1 MSGVPQQ
8 QQQPMANI
16 ETVRRNYRTALY
28 ELTFNSKPIITNL
41 TILAQENQHAA
52 NVIVREIEQ
61 QIRLN
66 APGQKLP
73 VLYLIDSICKNVG
86 EVYVN
91 HFARN
96 IVSIFLDAY
105 TRTEPHTRRNF
116 ERLLQTWKNGMPN
129 GGPVFARHI
138 IESIERALN
147 YMREQS
153 QSSST
158 PHQQQ
163 RQMGVSPRNQQIH
176 VNPSFV
182 KNQRENRDP
191 RGRPRFAKERTGER
205 QFVNPPISQVSP
217 QIPTPVQTMPIS
229 PPASAPIQSSTPAPQ
244 VQSPHTTQAN
254 ILSSLQNVLSI
265 QSTPGQGGT
274 ATPDPVSQIL
284 GQIQTL
290 LPTLPPAQAVPIQQ
304 YMSQILAN
312 TPPAASGLPVASS
325 PMLLSSTMANP
336 TLAQPSPPPGT
347 QPVARLAHPAPSMLA
362 NASKTTSMPAPTPT
376 PLAAPTPVSAPMYTQ
391 AVNTNELLKGL
402 TSLGYLNTVP
412 VSKSPEASPFLLE
425 SKDLQISRPGAVE
438 VLYSGLPLQCKQCGF
453 RYPKTD
459 EGQAKMDAHLDSHFR
474 QNRRMKERVKRGLSR
489 SWFVTE
495 EEWISGAGGEVT
507 SQQAPAFLNDQQF
520 QVHANDNPT
529 MEDTEKTEDR
539 TVIMPNEDRKPCPI
553 CGERFIDF
561 WNDEEE
567 EWMYKNAVLVENTI
581 YHATCHADAIK
592 SGTLVPGD
600 TIPDTEMIDVNSQSQ
615 KRKAEDQIGMDYQA
629 EQKIRRTEEDSK

>member
-8 QQQPMANI
+8 QPLANA
-16 ETVRRNYRTALY
+16 EAVRRNYRTALY

-61 QIRLN
+61 QIRHN

-105 TRTEPHTRRNF
+105 TLTEPHTRRNF

-147 YMREQS
+147 YMRERS
-153 QSSST
+153 QPSSS
-158 PHQQQ
+158 PHHQQ
-163 RQMGVSPRNQQIH
+163 RQIGVSARNQQIH

-182 KNQRENRDP
+182 KNQRESRDP
-191 RGRPRFAKERTGER
+191 RGRPRFPKERTVDR
-205 QFVNPPISQVSP
+205 QFMPSSAPPVQP
-217 QIPTPVQTMPIS
+217 QIPAAVSAI
-229 PPASAPIQSSTPAPQ
+229 PAPAPTPAPAPAPTPVPAPTPSPTPATQ
-244 VQSPHTTQAN
+244 VQSPHSAQAN
-254 ILSSLQNVLSI
+254 ILSTLQSLLPT
-265 QSTPGQGGT
+265 QSTPIQGST
-274 ATPDPVSQIL
+274 TSDPVSQIL
-284 GQIQTL
+284 NQIQTL

-312 TPPAASGLPVASS
+312 TPAAAPGPPVGSS
-325 PMLLSSTMANP
+325 PMLLSSAIATPVMV
-336 TLAQPSPPPGT
+336 QPSPPPA
-347 QPVARLAHPAPSMLA
+347 QPPVARLAHP
-362 NASKTTSMPAPTPT
+362 TAPTPT
-376 PLAAPTPVSAPMYTQ
+376 PTPPPAPTPVPTPMYTQ

-402 TSLGYLNTVP
+402 TSLGYLNTAP
-412 VSKSPEASPFLLE
+412 APNTTESGGFLLD

-438 VLYSGLPLQCKQCGF
+438 ALYSGLPLQCKQCGF

-520 QVHANDNPT
+520 HVHANDSPT
-529 MEDTEKTEDR
+529 TEDAGKAEDH

-567 EWMYKNAVLVENTI
+567 EWMYKNAVLVENTM
-581 YHATCHADAIK
+581 
-592 SGTLVPGD
+592 
-600 TIPDTEMIDVNSQSQ
+600 E
-615 KRKAEDQIGMDYQA
+615 YQV
-629 EQKIRRTEEDSK
+629 EQKIRRTGDELQ